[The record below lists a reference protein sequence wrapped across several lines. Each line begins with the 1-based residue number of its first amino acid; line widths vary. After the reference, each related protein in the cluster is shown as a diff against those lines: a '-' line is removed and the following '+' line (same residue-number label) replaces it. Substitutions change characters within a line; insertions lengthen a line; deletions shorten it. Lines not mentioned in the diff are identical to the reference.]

1 MPKQVPQIEG
11 AVEPIGPYSV
21 ATEANGFVFISGQ
34 VPIDPAT
41 NAPSGGDVT
50 AQARR
55 VMDNLAAILSGVGLG
70 FGDVVKTS
78 IFLADIKDFPTVNAV
93 YGEYFEDE
101 PPARS
106 TVQVGALPGG
116 YLVEIDAIA
125 AR

>member
-1 MPKQVPQIEG
+1 MPKQIPHIEG
-11 AVEPIGPYSV
+11 AVEPIGPYSM

-41 NAPSGGDVT
+41 NAPVQGDVT
-50 AQARR
+50 VQTRR
-55 VMDNLAAILSGVGLG
+55 VLDNVAAILSGVGLS
-70 FGDVVKTS
+70 FADVVKTT
-78 IFLADIKDFPTVNAV
+78 IFLADIKDFPTVNGIYA
-93 YGEYFEDE
+93 EYVGDE

-116 YLVEIDAIA
+116 YQVEIEAIA